1 MEVKMKRRVPFLTDC
16 CGSVA
21 ILSVIMMFVFV
32 GLLAFV
38 IDLAHVKTVKTELS
52 NSADTCALRG
62 ARAFLSDTI
71 SVTEYSQEDP
81 DPDRAK
87 TQAYNA
93 IAYNKSDNTAF
104 QVGDLPLDDIE
115 VGIWDYV
122 NRTLLDW
129 EWPPPSNMWGKF
141 IGPGVSLPTKRNDS
155 VSLGQVAMTL
165 AKLFG
170 ISSVPV
176 QAKAT
181 AALSGVGAIEEGY
194 DGSFPIAVDED
205 KVKAAGEMIFLSPDD
220 PDVGGWTSLSME
232 TASAAKFKG
241 LINHSIDNPQVSTGD
256 WIKLQNGVS
265 CTAIKEAI
273 DYYDTVEVSKG
284 VHELQPPVEVVF
296 PVVQVDTFN
305 QTAEVKGV
313 MAATITYLRDSNAPK
328 DILIPGSDPPK
339 YTGDCMIILTAVH
352 GTSGGLPG
360 GGRWYGL
367 LSTQPKLVE

>member
-1 MEVKMKRRVPFLTDC
+1 MEVKMKRRVPFFKDC
-16 CGSVA
+16 SGSVA
-21 ILSVIMMFVFV
+21 SFGILMFVFV

-52 NSADTCALRG
+52 NAADACALRG
-62 ARAFLSDTI
+62 ARAFLPDNIPT
-71 SVTEYSQEDP
+71 TEYAEDDP

-93 IAYNKSDNTAF
+93 IADNRSDNTAF
-104 QVGDLPLDDIE
+104 QEGDLSEDDIQ

-122 NRTLLDW
+122 NRTLLGW
-129 EWPPPSNMWGKF
+129 QWPPPESMWGKY
-141 IGPGVSLPTKRNDS
+141 IGPGVSLPTNRNEN
-155 VSLGQVAMTL
+155 VSLGPVGMTL
-165 AKLFG
+165 ARMFG
-170 ISSVPV
+170 INTVPV
-176 QAKAT
+176 QARAT

-205 KVKAAGEMIFLSPDD
+205 KVKAPGEMIFMSPDD

-305 QTAEVKGV
+305 QSAEVKG
-313 MAATITYLRDSNAPK
+313 LWLPPL
-328 DILIPGSDPPK
+328 LI
-339 YTGDCMIILTAVH
+339 
-352 GTSGGLPG
+352 
-360 GGRWYGL
+360 
-367 LSTQPKLVE
+367 